1 MPESQNSA
9 TAPATSAAPITAH
22 SLRPVMNEP
31 GMTPT
36 PWKEK
41 TTPASNATKATIRMA
56 TRTVTRVCGLP
67 FHLSMYL
74 DMALLLLRGVIGGVV
89 LMHGLL
95 KLGLVGKG
103 GSIAGVAGWFNSMGL
118 RPGLLW
124 AYAAVL
130 GEVGGGV
137 LTLLGLGGPIG
148 PGLLAGDLVVVT
160 VVAHWP
166 QGFWAGGGKV
176 GWEFPVPLLA
186 AALAIA
192 LAGNGAW
199 SLDRLL
205 GLVYPDWLL
214 PAWLVLMAVGAAA
227 ALAIRSMQAPKAA
240 QS

>member
-1 MPESQNSA
+1 
-9 TAPATSAAPITAH
+9 
-22 SLRPVMNEP
+22 
-31 GMTPT
+31 
-36 PWKEK
+36 
-41 TTPASNATKATIRMA
+41 
-56 TRTVTRVCGLP
+56 
-67 FHLSMYL
+67 MYP
-74 DMALLLLRGVIGGVV
+74 DIALLLLRIVIGGVV
-89 LMHGLL
+89 MMHGLL

-124 AYAAVL
+124 AYTAVL
-130 GEVGGGV
+130 GEAGGGI
-137 LTLLGLGGPIG
+137 LTVLGLGGPIG

-160 VVAHWP
+160 IVAHWA

-186 AALAIA
+186 GGLAIA

-205 GLVYPDWLL
+205 GLAYPGWLL
-214 PAWLVLMAVGAAA
+214 PVWLVIVAVGV
-227 ALAIRSMQAPKAA
+227 ALALGIRSMQAPKAA